1 MTAVFS
7 EKEKKEAFAEK
18 KKLLTLWF
26 VLLGIYLIA
35 IAVMVTI
42 NCVLIYTQRS
52 RAVYIPFTV
61 TSILLSCVFWSG
73 TVFFFSIKYKLT
85 SRYCRMLTGMKE
97 GLKDRG
103 FGTMV
108 EIDPTVTEKDG
119 VFFYSL
125 VLDCPPMK
133 RGDITVRKILVER
146 THSLPDF
153 KPGDKIKF
161 ITHANILM
169 AYELD
174 MDEVFDSLNSA
185 ESKAAQIN
193 KVTTG
198 VLADDAAKDAKKDGE

>member
-26 VLLGIYLIA
+26 VCLGIYLVAIA
-35 IAVMVTI
+35 IMITI
-42 NCVLIYTQRS
+42 NIVLIYTQRS

-61 TSILLSCVFWSG
+61 TSILLSCFFWSG

-85 SRYCRMLTGMKE
+85 SRYCCMLTGMKE
-97 GLKDRG
+97 GLKERG

-108 EIDPTVTEKDG
+108 EIDPVVTEKDG

-133 RGDITVRKILVER
+133 RGDITMRKILVER

-174 MDEVFDSLNSA
+174 MDEVFNSLSGSEKKPEA
-185 ESKAAQIN
+185 SDKSTTDVTAAD
-193 KVTTG
+193 KT
-198 VLADDAAKDAKKDGE
+198 ADAPKEVE